1 MKGYA
6 GIILHVDLTSGSSRK
21 EKLTEDLAQGFI
33 GGKGLGA
40 RILYSEVPPRTSALD
55 PKNILIFATG
65 PLTGTLAPSS
75 GRATVITKSPLTSI
89 FLDSCFGGHMFGPSL
104 KYAGYDLL
112 VLRGASDRPV
122 CLLIEDERV
131 ELCDASELWGLD
143 TSRTYDEIRRKHG
156 DVSVACIGLA
166 GERLVKLANI
176 ISERH
181 RAAGRGGAGAVMG
194 SKKLKAVA
202 VRGTGGVEVYDPV
215 AFREVAMEC
224 HRKLWQHSVVGIRR
238 ERYEGSQSKYGTP
251 VLVNI
256 MNLHGILPTNN
267 WRTGV
272 FPAADNVSGETM
284 RNEQVIKDRACFG
297 CPIADKKINRV
308 KKGRYAGLTIEGPE
322 YESTDT
328 LGPVCGV
335 DELGAVTMAD
345 ATCDELGLDT
355 ISTGVAIGFAM
366 ECRELGLLRDEDI
379 GIPNFRFGNGDAVVQ
394 MVRQIANGKGLGSLL
409 GEGVREA
416 SRKIGRGADKLAIH
430 IKGLELPAYDPRGC
444 VGHGLAYATSDRG
457 GCHLRAWVVG
467 DEVGVGGPPKFD
479 RFQLSGKGEH
489 TAKVQNTVAAVSSL
503 VLCVNVG
510 YALNENDY
518 AKLLTAATGFEFDEK
533 SFKKTGERIW
543 NLTRLFNVREGLSR
557 ADDVLPY
564 KVMNEPLPDGV
575 PRGHFISRS
584 SLDAMLDE
592 YYGARGWDINGIPT
606 PRKLAELELDKLPL
620 S

>member
-1 MKGYA
+1 MKGYV
-6 GIILHVDLTSGSSRK
+6 GFILYVDLTSGSSRK
-21 EKLTEDLAQGFI
+21 EKLAEDLARDFI

-40 RILYSEVPPRTSALD
+40 RILYSEVPPRMNALD

-65 PLTGTLAPSS
+65 PLTGTLTPTS
-75 GRATVITKSPLTSI
+75 GRTTVITKSPLTGI
-89 FLDSCFGGHMFGPSL
+89 FLDSGFGGHMFGPSL

-112 VLRGASDRPV
+112 VLKGASERPV
-122 CLLIEDERV
+122 YLLIDDDHV
-131 ELCDASELWGLD
+131 ELRDASNLWGLD
-143 TSRTYDEIRRKHG
+143 TSRTYDEIRRRHG
-156 DVSVACIGLA
+156 DLSVACIGPA

-202 VRGTGGVEVYDPV
+202 VRGTGGVEVHDP
-215 AFREVAMEC
+215 ATFREVAMEC

-238 ERYEGSQSKYGTP
+238 EQFEGSQSKYGTP

-256 MNLHGILPTNN
+256 MNLHGILPTKN

-272 FPAADNVSGETM
+272 LPTADNVSGETM
-284 RNEQVIKDRACFG
+284 RKEQVIKDRACFG

-335 DELGAVTMAD
+335 DDLEAVTMAD
-345 ATCDELGLDT
+345 AKCDELGLDT
-355 ISTGVAIGFAM
+355 ISTGVAVGFAM
-366 ECRELGLLRDEDI
+366 ECRELGLIRDEDI
-379 GIPNFRFGNGDAVVQ
+379 GIPDFRFGNGDAVVE
-394 MVRQIANGKGLGSLL
+394 MIDQIANGKSLGSLL
-409 GEGVREA
+409 GQGVKEA

-430 IKGLELPAYDPRGC
+430 VKGLELPAYDPRGC

-457 GCHLRAWVVG
+457 GCHLRAWIVG

-479 RFQLSGKGEH
+479 RFQLAGKGEQ
-489 TAKVQNTVAAVSSL
+489 TAKVQNTVAAVMSL

-510 YALNENDY
+510 YALNESDY
-518 AKLLTAATGFEFDEK
+518 AKLLAVATGFEFDEQ

-543 NLTRLFNVREGLSR
+543 NLTRLFNLREGLSR
-557 ADDVLPY
+557 ADDVLPH
-564 KVMNEPLPDGV
+564 KVMNEPLPDAV
-575 PRGHFISRS
+575 PKGHFISRS
-584 SLDAMLDE
+584 DLDAMLDE
-592 YYGARGWDINGIPT
+592 YYGARGWDSNGIPT
-606 PRKLAELELDKLPL
+606 PQKLAELKLDKLP
-620 S
+620 SS